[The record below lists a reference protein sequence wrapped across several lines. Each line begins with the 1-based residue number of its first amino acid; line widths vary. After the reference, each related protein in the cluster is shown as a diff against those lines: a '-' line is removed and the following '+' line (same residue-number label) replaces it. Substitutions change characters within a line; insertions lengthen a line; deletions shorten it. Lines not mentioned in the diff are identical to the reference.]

1 MEITEEV
8 LKKYKNIALVGASK
22 NLAKTSTVVM
32 KYLQDYGF
40 KVYPVNPSM
49 KGEII
54 LGEKVFGN
62 ILEIDGPV
70 EIVDV
75 FRPSNEVAEIAKDAI
90 YKTGAGNIDLLARNA
105 IDFGADIVA
114 TADESKFSDLKDL
127 LSGHKVEVCA
137 GRSGILEVSSQQTDW
152 VMSAIVGSAGLLPG
166 IMVKAII

>member
-22 NLAKTSTVVM
+22 DLTKTSTVVM

-49 KGEII
+49 KGESI

-75 FRPSNEVAEIAKDAI
+75 FRPSNEAAEIAKDTIKVNAKVLWLQLEIRNVEAKKIVETNNII
-90 YKTGAGNIDLLARNA
+90 YIENKCTKI
-105 IDFGADIVA
+105 
-114 TADESKFSDLKDL
+114 EYEKFFLKDVT
-127 LSGHKVEVCA
+127 KIA
-137 GRSGILEVSSQQTDW
+137 NNI
-152 VMSAIVGSAGLLPG
+152 
-166 IMVKAII
+166 